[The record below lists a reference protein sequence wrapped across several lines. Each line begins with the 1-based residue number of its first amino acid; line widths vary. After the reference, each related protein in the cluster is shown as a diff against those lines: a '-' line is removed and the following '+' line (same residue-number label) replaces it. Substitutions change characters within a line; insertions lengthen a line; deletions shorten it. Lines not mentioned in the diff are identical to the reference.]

1 MSRPALLGIGGHV
14 VGALVELLGAVP
26 GLADAVELHLSPDL
40 PGGRPRA
47 APEVLARA
55 TVVLAEAGA
64 LDPAERA
71 LLPPGSAVITLPR
84 LEFES
89 LWPLAAE
96 HPPRGALPGVP
107 AAFGDRIA
115 LGVLRSAAP
124 PSGRR
129 AAYDAVSLS
138 TLVDLDRMHAF
149 VAREM
154 FRREQGCDIHLAGF
168 VLARFRQERLF
179 HSAIHP
185 AAALLDVAMAQLL
198 GHPAIAALGTGSY
211 DARLAA
217 VLPGLAGRFA
227 DQQAPVHP
235 AVAAHFGLAWW
246 SPVLRYRQGDAERSF
261 DEWLEW
267 HLQPAPAA
275 PAAPQVAP
283 GPDLAAL
290 RASGA
295 LPHMAELQAATE
307 MVRTPPFFA
316 TTIDPGIAPQG
327 AALLRPEAGRY
338 ALPATLIAQLDQAVV
353 LGGTGTVLYQG
364 LALADTLPHPPPPA
378 PIAPPRQTIAA
389 QALLAFG
396 PGWESDPC
404 GMLTVLP
411 RLVTAARLRRQH
423 PELRVLL
430 PQAARA
436 PWLEEMLALLSL
448 AAAAD
453 WLPDAPVACT
463 NLVVTGRLGQAEVSP
478 LARSAAQALAA
489 LVPMSSPGPRR
500 LYLQSAE
507 SAAIL
512 RNEPLVAAT
521 LAARGFT
528 LVDADHT
535 SLADRIAL
543 LRQASA
549 VVAPQGS
556 ALAECAFCPTGA
568 AVLELV
574 GPADASPLFWSLA
587 SVCGLRYGYVVG
599 EAAGIAAPGAPYEV
613 PLPMLEH
620 AVGLLPA

>member
-14 VGALVELLGAVP
+14 VGALVEQLGAVP
-26 GLADAVELHLSPDL
+26 GLAEAVDLHLCPTL

-47 APEVLARA
+47 APDVLARA
-55 TVVLAEAGA
+55 AVVLAEAGA

-71 LLPPGSAVITLPR
+71 LLPPGCALITLPR

-115 LGVLRSAAP
+115 LGVLRSPAP
-124 PSGRR
+124 PSSRR
-129 AAYDAVSLS
+129 AAYEAVALN

-154 FRREQGCDIHLAGF
+154 FRREEGCDIHLAGF

-179 HSAIHP
+179 HSALHP
-185 AAALLDVAMAQLL
+185 AEPLLAVAMSQLL
-198 GHPAIAALGTGSY
+198 GHPAIAALGTGSH

-217 VLPGLAGRFA
+217 VLPGLTSLFA

-246 SPVLRYRQGDAERSF
+246 SPALRYRQGEAERSF
-261 DEWLEW
+261 DEWLDW
-267 HLQPAPAA
+267 HLQPAPSA
-275 PAAPQVAP
+275 PATPTVAP

-295 LPHMAELQAATE
+295 LPHMAKLQAAAE
-307 MVRTPPFFA
+307 VVRAPPFFA
-316 TTIDPGIAPQG
+316 TTINPDIAPHG
-327 AALLRPEAGRY
+327 AALLHPDSGRY
-338 ALPATLIAQLDQAVV
+338 VLPATLIAQLDQAIV
-353 LGGTGTVLYQG
+353 LSGSGTVLLQG
-364 LALADTLPHPPPPA
+364 LALADTLPQPPPPA
-378 PIAPPRQTIAA
+378 PASARQASAA
-389 QALLAFG
+389 QSLLAFG
-396 PGWESDPC
+396 PGWESDPH
-404 GMLTVLP
+404 GMLTLLP

-436 PWLEEMLALLSL
+436 PWLEEMLALLNLS
-448 AAAAD
+448 AATD
-453 WLPDAPVACT
+453 WLAEEAVACT
-463 NLVVTGRLGQAEVSP
+463 NLVVTGRLGLAEVSP
-478 LARSAAQALAA
+478 LARSTAQALAT
-489 LVPMSSPGPRR
+489 LVPMAPPGPRR
-500 LYLQSAE
+500 LYLRSAE
-507 SAAIL
+507 FAPRL
-512 RNEPLVAAT
+512 LNEPLVAAT

-528 LVDADHT
+528 LVDADRT

-543 LRQASA
+543 LRHASA
-549 VVAPQGS
+549 VVAPQGG
-556 ALAECAFCPTGA
+556 ALAECAFCPEGA
-568 AVLELV
+568 GVLELL
-574 GPADASPLFWSLA
+574 GPADPSPVFWSLA

-599 EAAGIAAPGAPYEV
+599 EAEGAATPGSPYQV

-620 AVGLLPA
+620 AASLLPA

>member
-26 GLADAVELHLSPDL
+26 GLAEAVELHLCPTL

-47 APEVLARA
+47 APDVLARA
-55 TVVLAEAGA
+55 AVVLAEAGA

-71 LLPPGSAVITLPR
+71 LLPPGCALVTLPR

-115 LGVLRSAAP
+115 LRVLRSAAP

-129 AAYDAVSLS
+129 DAYNAVALG

-154 FRREQGCDIHLAGF
+154 FRREQGCDIHLAGY

-179 HSAIHP
+179 HSALHP
-185 AAALLDVAMAQLL
+185 AAPLLAVAMSQLL
-198 GHPAIAALGTGSY
+198 GHPAIAALGTGSH

-217 VLPGLAGRFA
+217 VLPGLAAVFA
-227 DQQAPVHP
+227 DQQAPVHQ

-246 SPVLRYRQGDAERSF
+246 SPTLRYRQGEAERSF
-261 DEWLEW
+261 DEWLDW

-275 PAAPQVAP
+275 PAAPPVAP

-290 RASGA
+290 RVSGA
-295 LPHMAELQAATE
+295 LPHMAELHPAAE
-307 MVRTPPFFA
+307 VVRTPPFFA
-316 TTIDPGIAPQG
+316 TAIDPGIAPQG
-327 AALLRPEAGRY
+327 AALLRPDAGRY
-338 ALPATLIAQLDQAVV
+338 ALPAAMIAQLDQAIV
-353 LGGTGTVLYQG
+353 LGCSGTVLYQG
-364 LALADTLPHPPPPA
+364 LALADTLPQPPPPA
-378 PIAPPRQTIAA
+378 PAAPRRTIAA
-389 QALLAFG
+389 QSLLAFG
-396 PGWESDPC
+396 PGWESDPH
-404 GMLTVLP
+404 GVLTLLP

-436 PWLEEMLALLSL
+436 PWLEEMLALLNL

-453 WLPDAPVACT
+453 WLAEEPVACT
-463 NLVVTGRLGQAEVSP
+463 NLVATGRLGLAEVSP
-478 LARSAAQALAA
+478 LARNAAQALAA
-489 LVPMSSPGPRR
+489 LVPMAPPGPRR
-500 LYLQSAE
+500 LYLQSEE
-507 SAAIL
+507 SASRL

-521 LAARGFT
+521 LATRGFT
-528 LVDADHT
+528 LVDADRT

-543 LRQASA
+543 LRNASA
-549 VVAPQGS
+549 VVAAQGS
-556 ALAECAFCPTGA
+556 ALAECAFCPDGA
-568 AVLELV
+568 AVLELL
-574 GPADASPLFWSLA
+574 GPADPSPLFWSLA

-599 EAAGIAAPGAPYEV
+599 EAPGIAAPGAPFEV
-613 PLPMLEH
+613 PLSMLEH

>member
-14 VGALVELLGAVP
+14 VGALVEQLGAVP
-26 GLADAVELHLSPDL
+26 GLAAAVELHLCPDL
-40 PGGRPRA
+40 PGGRPPA
-47 APEVLARA
+47 APDVLARA
-55 TVVLAEAGA
+55 AVVLAEAGA
-64 LDPAERA
+64 LSPAERA
-71 LLPPGSAVITLPR
+71 LLPPGCALITLPR

-89 LWPLAAE
+89 LWPLTAE
-96 HPPRGALPGVP
+96 HPPRGTLPGVP

-115 LGVLRSAAP
+115 LRVLRSATP
-124 PSGRR
+124 PDGRR
-129 AAYDAVSLS
+129 AAYEAVALN

-179 HSAIHP
+179 HSALHP
-185 AAALLDVAMAQLL
+185 AAPLLEVAMSQLL
-198 GHPAIAALGTGSY
+198 GHPAIAALGTGSH

-217 VLPGLAGRFA
+217 VRPGLAALFA

-246 SPVLRYRQGDAERSF
+246 SPTLRYRQAEAERSF
-261 DEWLEW
+261 GEWVDW

-275 PAAPQVAP
+275 PAAPPVAP

-295 LPHMAELQAATE
+295 LPHVADLQAATE
-307 MVRTPPFFA
+307 VVRTTPFFA

-327 AALLRPEAGRY
+327 AVLLRPEAGRY

-353 LGGTGTVLYQG
+353 LGASGTVLHQG
-364 LALADTLPHPPPPA
+364 LALADTLPQPSPPA
-378 PIAPPRQTIAA
+378 PTAPPRQAIAA
-389 QALLAFG
+389 QALLAYG
-396 PGWESDPC
+396 PGWEDDPH
-404 GMLTVLP
+404 GMLTLLP

-436 PWLEEMLALLSL
+436 PWLEEMLALLNL
-448 AAAAD
+448 ATAAD
-453 WLPDAPVACT
+453 WLPDEPVACT

-478 LARSAAQALAA
+478 LARNAAQALAA
-489 LVPMSSPGPRR
+489 LVPMPPSGPRR

-507 SAAIL
+507 SASML

-528 LVDADHT
+528 LVDADRT
-535 SLADRIAL
+535 LLADRIAL
-543 LRQASA
+543 LRHAHA
-549 VVAPQGS
+549 VVAAQGS
-556 ALAECAFCPTGA
+556 ALAECAFCPDGA
-568 AVLELV
+568 GVLELL

-599 EAAGIAAPGAPYEV
+599 EAHGIAAPGAPYEV

-620 AVGLLPA
+620 AIGLLPA